1 MKGLFIHE
9 RVILESLSKTPLD
22 FEALQRKT
30 GLQEDMSFRIIQ
42 GLIIKGLI
50 QNENGQLRLSHKI
63 PEEQLEELNGPEAR
77 KLESFEFI
85 EKIIQKNSRDHFQLQ
100 RYALS
105 KSEEKILRAM
115 IYNLESFLK
124 ECHQKNH
131 KTIQV
136 KDHTLFFW
144 GLESVDFLLKGGSV

>member
-22 FEALQRKT
+22 FETLQKKT
-30 GLQEDMSFRIIQ
+30 GLQDDMSFRIIQ

-50 QNENGQLRLSHKI
+50 QNESGQLCLSHKI
-63 PEEQLEELNGPEAR
+63 PQGQLEELNGPEAR
-77 KLESFEFI
+77 KLESLEFI
-85 EKIIQKNSRDHFQLQ
+85 EKVIQKDSKDHFHLQ
-100 RYALS
+100 RFALA

-131 KTIQV
+131 KSIQV

-144 GLESVDFLLKGGSV
+144 GLESIDFLLKEGPL